1 VRADEWMLYDQE
13 SPAASGARGLCT
25 GNLFSRD
32 GRLAV
37 TVVQQGLIRPVSVPA
52 SAG

>member
-1 VRADEWMLYDQE
+1 MLYDQV

-37 TVVQQGLIRPVSVPA
+37 TVVQQGLIRPVDGPR
-52 SAG
+52 AGG